1 MVVDMAVVITTTMA
15 TAMVAMVLAMVVTVL
30 VMVATAPVMVVALT
44 VHPMAHRS
52 SRLRLPHLPSKI
64 PGYIA
69 GKRGL
74 IEPPF
79 YEVL

>member
-1 MVVDMAVVITTTMA
+1 MVAVMAVVITTTVA
-15 TAMVAMVLAMVVTVL
+15 TAMVATVPAMVVTVL
-30 VMVATAPVMVVALT
+30 VMVVTVLVMVVALT
-44 VHPMAHRS
+44 AHPMAHRS

-79 YEVL
+79 FEVL